1 MFELITLFLT
11 RHQRAEHAAKY
22 NKYRKGYQTGRCK
35 ELTPQQQLVAR
46 RKRDVGYLTL
56 LIVGALGAG
65 AAFNSL
71 SDYNPHRSTS
81 SVSVERSV
89 SVPDPRSQTATE
101 VAGGFVLDNTPQ
113 EFGGVIE
120 WSTSLTNQPDV
131 ISDTI
136 IKCVELERHITCV
149 ARDSEQTVQFAVS
162 EESEAVIIPTD
173 EYVINSEFMSYDNIE
188 WNDMSLGY
196 YTLDDNQLNI
206 TIKDYEREATDKFV
220 GNYSF

>member
-1 MFELITLFLT
+1 MFELLALFFT

-71 SDYNPHRSTS
+71 SNYNPYRSTS

-89 SVPDPRSQTATE
+89 SVN
-101 VAGGFVLDNTPQ
+101 NTPQ

-120 WSTSLTNQPDV
+120 WATSLTNQPDV
-131 ISDTI
+131 ISEAI

-149 ARDSEQTVQFAVS
+149 ARDSEETVQFAVS

-188 WNDMSLGY
+188 WNDLALGY

-220 GNYSF
+220 GDYSF